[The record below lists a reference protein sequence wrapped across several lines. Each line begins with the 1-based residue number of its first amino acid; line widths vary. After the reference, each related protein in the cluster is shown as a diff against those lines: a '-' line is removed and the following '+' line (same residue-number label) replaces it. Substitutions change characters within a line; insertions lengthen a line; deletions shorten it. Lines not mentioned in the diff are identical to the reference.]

1 MNFKKSLF
9 ILIAAIVV
17 YALMILH
24 HGYELGRSDHAQAA
38 YGFYLNDNSLFAN
51 DFYIQSLAH
60 QTPNERMF
68 YGYFISLAGK
78 NLPSLSF
85 IFHFIFSIILL
96 LGIRKIATE
105 FIENELVKWL
115 AIMALFIGF
124 YNIHLGSNEL
134 YYNSF
139 IPSLPAKAIGV
150 WGLWCFLDKRYFL
163 SSLLLSLS
171 LLFQPLVGVQLLV
184 ICTSVF
190 FITSFTLNKKIEY
203 KKLLYFVL
211 PAIVI
216 ALPLIIAAL
225 VQFNVAKVPDKY
237 IFDVFFN
244 FRNPHHFIPS
254 YFPLRNYIILIPL
267 FGLALLYYKNKFH
280 EIMSFVFT
288 ILIGCMAYSFFVEV
302 LHNETVASTQ
312 WFKSTIWIEM
322 FGVIALFAILERHVK
337 QLVEL
342 KFLKSKRL
350 INTSIIIFVIIA
362 ISLFPYKLPWK
373 VKYDF
378 EPNLSSNPAIEI
390 SRMAMNK
397 TPKDACFTT
406 PIDFTELKF
415 HGQRSTYVDFK
426 LPVHSK
432 AGIVEWM
439 QRVARVYK
447 IDYRGNKHG
456 FDVTDKAN
464 ENYYNLTAKNIIA
477 LKHFGVTCFLTRIS
491 HKLPF
496 EVVGKNSEYVIYRIP

>member
-9 ILIAAIVV
+9 ILLAAIAV
-17 YALMILH
+17 YFLMILH

-60 QTPNERMF
+60 QTPNERTF

-78 NLPSLSF
+78 TLPFLSF
-85 IFHFIFSIILL
+85 VFHFIFSIILL
-96 LGIRKIATE
+96 LGIRKIASK
-105 FIENELVKWL
+105 FIQSEWVRWL
-115 AIMALFIGF
+115 AILALFIGF

-150 WGLWCFLDKRYFL
+150 WGLWCFITKKYFF

-184 ICTSVF
+184 ICTTVY
-190 FITSFTLNKKIEY
+190 FIIAITRKKKIEF
-203 KKLLYFVL
+203 KKLLYFVM
-211 PAIVI
+211 PAVI
-216 ALPLIIAAL
+216 ITVPFILTALIK
-225 VQFNVAKVPDKY
+225 FNSANVPDKY

-254 YFPLRNYIILIPL
+254 YFPLRNYIIIIPL
-267 FGLALLYYKNKFH
+267 FGLALLYYKKKFS
-280 EIMSFVFT
+280 EIMYFVF
-288 ILIGCMAYSFFVEV
+288 IVLMGCIVYSFFIEV
-302 LHNETVASTQ
+302 LHNQAVASTQ
-312 WFKSTIWIEM
+312 WFKSSIWVEM
-322 FGVIALFAILERHVK
+322 LAVIALFAILEKTIK
-337 QLVEL
+337 QIIKT
-342 KFLKSKRL
+342 KFLKWQKL
-350 INTSIIIFVIIA
+350 FNVAIVMFVIIV

-378 EPNLSSNPAIEI
+378 EPYLSIDPAVEI
-390 SRMAMNK
+390 SRIAKNE
-397 TPKDACFTT
+397 TPVNSCFVT

-415 HGQRSTYVDFK
+415 HGQRSTYVDYK

-439 QRVARVYK
+439 QRVARLYS
-447 IDYRGNKHG
+447 IDYRGNERG
-456 FDVTDKAN
+456 FDVTKNAN
-464 ENYYNLTAKNIIA
+464 ENYKSLTAQNFIA
-477 LKHFGVTCFLTRIS
+477 LKKFGVTHILTDVWQ
-491 HKLPF
+491 KLPF
-496 EVVGKNSEYVIYRIP
+496 EIMGKNSEYIIYKIP